1 MKGSAL
7 LQAALEAQLISVA
20 DLHLA
25 RHLASLD
32 DSAPEQLALLVALAS
47 ARIRDGN
54 VCLRLQDDPLLERLG
69 ITIDLAGLAASPLV
83 GGPAEGG
90 GTPLVLDGAR
100 FYLARYHA
108 WERQVIDGVQ
118 RLLAAPPPAVDLALL
133 QQGLARAFPD
143 LPGEVNWQRVAAA
156 LALTRRFA
164 LVSGGPGTG
173 KTWTVARI
181 LELLLEQ
188 PGGDGLRIA
197 LAAPT
202 GKAAGRL
209 TESIGAANPLLPER
223 VGKARTL
230 HRLLGMRPGRID
242 PAHGPD
248 RPLPLDLLIVDEVS
262 MVDLPMMA
270 RLLAALPG
278 EARLVLLGDRHQ
290 LASVEAGQVMADLC
304 GDGAGG
310 YGAETAR
317 MLEELTGERL
327 PVSPRPLPPIAD
339 HLVILRR
346 SRRFDPER
354 GVGRLA
360 AAVNR
365 GDAAEALQVL
375 RGTDASVQVMPA
387 DPATLRGLVRER
399 VVPLFRSIRD
409 AASPAEALARLNEA
423 RVLCAV
429 RDGPQGVR
437 RLNALIEGALGETRR
452 DLYHG
457 QPVMV
462 TVNDYRLR
470 LFNGDIGLVLR
481 DRDGELRVWF
491 AADESGVRSVLPGR
505 LPPHETVY
513 AMTIH
518 KSQGSEFDQVIL
530 VLPGQESPLVT
541 RELLYTGITRARR
554 GVTLC
559 ATEAALEQAVTHR
572 VQRVGGLYPALW
584 QRPAR

>member
-1 MKGSAL
+1 MKSSAL

-69 ITIDLAGLAASPLV
+69 ITVDLPGLAASPLV
-83 GGPAEGG
+83 GGPAEGD

-304 GDGAGG
+304 G
-310 YGAETAR
+310 
-317 MLEELTGERL
+317 
-327 PVSPRPLPPIAD
+327 AD

-365 GDAAEALQVL
+365 GDAGAALQVL